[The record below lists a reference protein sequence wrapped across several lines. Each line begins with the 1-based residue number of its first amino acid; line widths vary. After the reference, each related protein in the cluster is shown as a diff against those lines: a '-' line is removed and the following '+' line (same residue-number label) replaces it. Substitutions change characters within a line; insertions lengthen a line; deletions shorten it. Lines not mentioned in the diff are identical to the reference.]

1 MLVPKLDKVESVF
14 RNESV
19 FAVDVKLIN
28 LDNVLVTAF
37 MLMRNNGSRI
47 SLKLKNKFH
56 TIESLCQYFEI
67 LERKGSIK
75 GASEHQNALEAWL
88 RSSLIN
94 LVSRGKADKENVA
107 SLRPLHLES
116 YRIRNQKHTKD
127 YNTADQLY
135 IMIRQRPEVM
145 NALKEYLSIG
155 WDNNSKVVTTDPQVD
170 VDTAGVLQL
179 MSLVEIDPKVTTA
192 SLNNI
197 KPILKR
203 QADLYCDDI
212 KRLLYY
218 QKSIPRS
225 VFIEYLR
232 VLTGFHLSLYFQK
245 LIRLLPKMV
254 EAGTINVDDDWN
266 IVVDLTDSLEGNVA
280 DIACAD
286 MEQELNGLMEY
297 ILATMRINAVGK
309 YLNEPDNIELILNTI
324 KNRPDDFESYFR
336 FKLNAV
342 IGRYDEIA
350 DSPEEA
356 KQSKDE
362 LKVYLEYEKS
372 FFEKYVQCVAKVRAP
387 YQYRYSY
394 QFFDSASM
402 KNQDSA
408 FLADG
413 RSRRHPRRAVIGSK
427 LLEVLV
433 QLVVLTPKDGL
444 YESYSLSINDL
455 IKRLRERYGLI
466 IDGTQEERFKDADIT
481 THLAFRENVEALKN
495 KLRQIGFYTDLSDA
509 SILQKIRPRYN
520 VNKQ

>member
-1 MLVPKLDKVESVF
+1 MLVPKLEKAESVF
-14 RNESV
+14 RNEYV
-19 FAVDVKLIN
+19 FAADVKAVT
-28 LDNVLVTAF
+28 LDNVLVIAF
-37 MLMRNNGSRI
+37 LLMRNNGSRI
-47 SLKLKNKFH
+47 GLKIRNKFH
-56 TIESLCQYFEI
+56 TTESLRQYFDV
-67 LERKGSIK
+67 LERKGYVE
-75 GASEHQNALEAWL
+75 GASEHQDAIEAWL

-94 LVSRGKADKENVA
+94 MVFRGKADKENIT

-116 YRIRNQKHTKD
+116 YRIRNQKYTRD
-127 YNTADQLY
+127 YNSADHFY
-135 IMIRQRPEVM
+135 IMIRKRPEIM
-145 NALKEYLSIG
+145 NALKDYMSIG
-155 WDNNSKVVTTDPQVD
+155 WDNNSKVVTTNPQVD
-170 VDTAGVLQL
+170 VDTAGVLHL
-179 MSLVEIDPKVTTA
+179 MSLVEIDPKSTTT
-192 SLNNI
+192 SLNSINPLLE
-197 KPILKR
+197 K
-203 QADLYCDDI
+203 QADLFCDDI

-218 QKSIPRS
+218 QKAIPRS

-245 LIRLLPKMV
+245 LIRLVPRMV
-254 EAGTINVDDDWN
+254 EQGTINVEDDWS
-266 IVVDLTDSLEGNVA
+266 IVVDLTESLEGNVA

-286 MEQELNGLMEY
+286 MEQQMNGLMEY
-297 ILATMRINAVGK
+297 ILSTMRINAVGK
-309 YLNEPDNIELILNTI
+309 YLNEPDNIERILHTI
-324 KNRPDDFESYFR
+324 QEQPDDFESYFR

-342 IGRYDEIA
+342 MERYDEVA
-350 DSPEEA
+350 ESPEEA

-362 LKVYLEYEKS
+362 LNAYLEYENS
-372 FFEKYVQCVAKVRAP
+372 FFEKYVQCIAKVRAP

-433 QLVVLTPKDGL
+433 QLVVLTPKEGL

-455 IKRLRERYGLI
+455 IKRIRDRYGLI

-520 VNKQ
+520 VNNQ

>member
-19 FAVDVKLIN
+19 FAADVKAIN
-28 LDNVLVTAF
+28 LDNVLVTTF

-56 TIESLCQYFEI
+56 TTETLRQYFDI
-67 LERKGSIK
+67 LERRGFIE
-75 GASEHQNALEAWL
+75 GASEHQDALEAWL

-94 LVSRGKADKENVA
+94 LVFRGKADKENVA

-135 IMIRQRPEVM
+135 IMIRQRPEIM
-145 NALKEYLSIG
+145 NALKEYMSIG
-155 WDNNSKVVTTDPQVD
+155 WDNNSKVVTTNPQVD
-170 VDTAGVLQL
+170 VDTAGVLHL

-192 SLNNI
+192 SLNSI
-197 KPILKR
+197 KPILAK
-203 QADLYCDDI
+203 QAELFCDDV

-245 LIRLLPKMV
+245 LIKLLPHMV
-254 EAGTINVDDDWN
+254 EEGTISVQDDWS
-266 IVVDLTDSLEGNVA
+266 IVVDMTDSLEGHVA

-297 ILATMRINAVGK
+297 ILSTMRINAVGK
-309 YLNEPDNIELILNTI
+309 YLNEPDNIELILKTL
-324 KNRPDDFESYFR
+324 KERPEDFESYFR

-342 IGRYDEIA
+342 IERYDEVA

-356 KQSKDE
+356 KQAKEE
-362 LKVYLEYEKS
+362 LKAYLAYEDS
-372 FFEKYVQCVAKVRAP
+372 FFEKYIQCIAKVRAP
-387 YQYRYSY
+387 YQYRFSY
-394 QFFDSASM
+394 RFFDSASM
-402 KNQDSA
+402 KHQDSA
-408 FLADG
+408 FLEDG

-455 IKRLRERYGLI
+455 IKRIRDRYGLI
-466 IDGTQEERFKDADIT
+466 IDGTQEDRFKDADIT

-520 VNKQ
+520 VNNQ

>member
-19 FAVDVKLIN
+19 FAVDVKQIN
-28 LDNVLVTAF
+28 IDNALVTTF
-37 MLMRNNGSRI
+37 LLIRNNGSRI

-56 TIESLCQYFEI
+56 TTETLRQYFDI
-67 LERKGSIK
+67 LERRGIIE
-75 GASEHQNALEAWL
+75 GATEHQDAMEAWL

-94 LVSRGKADKENVA
+94 MVFRGKADKENVA

-116 YRIRNQKHTKD
+116 YRIRNLKHSKD
-127 YNTADQLY
+127 YNTADQLF
-135 IMIRQRPEVM
+135 IMIRQRPEIM
-145 NALKEYLSIG
+145 NALKEYLSVG
-155 WDNNSKVVTTDPQVD
+155 WDNNSKVVTPNPQVD
-170 VDTAGVLQL
+170 VDTAGVLHL
-179 MSLVEIDPKVTTA
+179 MSLVEIDPKVTLTN
-192 SLNNI
+192 LNNV
-197 KPILKR
+197 KPILAK
-203 QADLYCDDI
+203 QADLYCEDI

-218 QKSIPRS
+218 QKAIPRS

-245 LIRLLPKMV
+245 LIKILPKMV
-254 EAGTINVDDDWN
+254 ENGTMNVTDDWN
-266 IVVDLTDSLEGNVA
+266 IVVDMTDSLDGIVA

-286 MEQELNGLMEY
+286 MEQELNGLIEY
-297 ILATMRINAVGK
+297 IVATMRINAVAK
-309 YLNEPDNIELILNTI
+309 YLNNSNNIELILKTI
-324 KNRPDDFESYFR
+324 KEHPDDFETYFKY
-336 FKLNAV
+336 KLNA
-342 IGRYDEIA
+342 IIERYDEIA
-350 DSPEEA
+350 ESPEEA
-356 KQSKDE
+356 QQSKDE
-362 LKVYLEYEKS
+362 LNAYLSYEDS
-372 FFEKYVQCVAKVRAP
+372 YFEKYIQCIAKVRAQ

-413 RSRRHPRRAVIGSK
+413 RSRKHPRRAVIGSK

-444 YESYSLSINDL
+444 YETYSLSINEL
-455 IKRLRERYGLI
+455 IKRIRERYGLI
-466 IDGTQEERFKDADIT
+466 IDGTQEERFKDVDVT

-509 SILQKIRPRYN
+509 SILQKIHPRYN
-520 VNKQ
+520 VNNK